1 MMEHDAAK
9 TEICLACG
17 ALTAA
22 PATFCAQCGKPL
34 DPAHPPALPASRW
47 HQNIWLVLLL
57 LFFVVGPFGLPLV
70 WNNPRLSRPV
80 KTVLTGV
87 MVVYTVVLVQ
97 MIIRIYQSV
106 TQELTNIDSA
116 LRF

>member
-22 PATFCAQCGKPL
+22 PATFCSQCGKPL
-34 DPAHPPALPASRW
+34 DPTHRPTPVRSKW
-47 HQNIWLVLLL
+47 HQNVWFVLFLLL
-57 LFFVVGPFGLPLV
+57 FVVGPFGLPLV

-80 KTVLTGV
+80 KIILTGV

-97 MIIRIYQSV
+97 MIIQIYQSV